1 MTLYA
6 TLEDLPSYKF
16 YKQFDEG
23 DASTYISSC
32 KAEEKISSNEKLVE
46 LCSKILKN
54 LKLLSETKNQ
64 DNFHNKRCNDLNYWI
79 SEQLH
84 KNHGVKE
91 ERIINS
97 PTYISLYTSLIYIK
111 EKEQIYNICS
121 IDYTDTTTEEKR
133 RRKNLYDYYENY
145 EKLEKII
152 IQKGEKCSKEHNE
165 YLTKCVALYKETQQF
180 CRQGETYE
188 RDKCPP
194 FFSYSLIYCP
204 DKDLSVMPC
213 ELEAESEA
221 SVGLVSET
229 EMLAKEEVRRPSS
242 SDVPVSGDISD
253 TDSSSEPSPSLSNT
267 LMTTSIPVLGSCF
280 FFLILYRL
288 TPIGLLIRNRLLKG
302 RGKINE
308 LSDNV
313 TGELWE
319 DTMDHFALDS
329 DSKEFQ
335 LAYQSF

>member
-16 YKQFDEG
+16 YKEFDEG
-23 DASTYISSC
+23 DGSTYNSSC
-32 KAEEKISSNEKLVE
+32 KAEKKIGSDEKLVE
-46 LCSKILKN
+46 LCSKTLKN
-54 LKLLSETKNQ
+54 LKLLAETRNQ

-91 ERIINS
+91 ELIINS
-97 PTYISLYTSLIYIK
+97 PIYISLYTSLIHIK
-111 EKEQIYNICS
+111 EKEQIYNICL
-121 IDYTDTTTEEKR
+121 IDFTDTTTEEKR

-152 IQKGEKCSKEHNE
+152 TQKGKKCSKELHE

-180 CRQGETYE
+180 CRQGETYV

-194 FFSYSLIYCP
+194 FFSYSLIYFP

-213 ELEAESEA
+213 ELEVQSEA
-221 SVGLVSET
+221 SVELVSET
-229 EMLAKEEVRRPSS
+229 EMLAKEEVKRPSL

-253 TDSSSEPSPSLSNT
+253 TNSSSELSPSLSNT

-288 TPIGLLIRNRLLKG
+288 TPIGSLIRNRLLKG

-308 LSDNV
+308 LSDIV
-313 TGELWE
+313 TGEI
-319 DTMDHFALDS
+319 
-329 DSKEFQ
+329 
-335 LAYQSF
+335 